1 MGDKKLKPI
10 ILEVKVLQASGGH
23 YSQRSGPSS
32 RQCSDRRRNRFETSS
47 LDSINNSPSEMS
59 AQNGSPV
66 LPKSRSMA
74 TMKNCS
80 QCVVKPIKLSYSRR
94 EVKKAQKL
102 FIIVVFFM
110 LCWIPLYTLNT
121 INVFCHDCFKSKPVF
136 DVLIILS
143 HLNSVGSPFLYAFH
157 MKDFREALRRLL
169 CKCAIRQRHF
179 RDLRRQELFSIS
191 QQHSLA
197 NNHSLA
203 YRSRGLQHN
212 TLEMY
217 ENTPQM
223 TPQMTPHL

>member
-1 MGDKKLKPI
+1 MANNSRKTSERRKERI
-10 ILEVKVLQASGGH
+10 ETNSLE
-23 YSQRSGPSS
+23 
-32 RQCSDRRRNRFETSS
+32 
-47 LDSINNSPSEMS
+47 SINSASDNSGVS
-59 AQNGSPV
+59 QV
-66 LPKSRSMA
+66 LPKSRSLM
-74 TMKNCS
+74 TLKNNNCNE
-80 QCVVKPIKLSYSRR
+80 CVVKPIKLSYSKR

-121 INVFCHDCFKSKPVF
+121 IKAFCPHCESPRLLLDLF
-136 DVLIILS
+136 IILS

-191 QQHSLA
+191 GFPHNRRLL
-197 NNHSLA
+197 N
-203 YRSRGLQHN
+203 N

-217 ENTPQM
+217 SKTNTPEI
-223 TPQMTPHL
+223 TPELSPNQSLNKISTIN